1 MTISKAMDPLSGTR
15 ADDAAVTAAAAA
27 ATARYRANLERFNA
41 TPKQA
46 PPPTPDAPAARL
58 IRLCLLAHEESH
70 ATALDE
76 IRRGRKTSHWIWWE
90 WPAFAPVRATSR
102 PEYDLRSAA
111 AAAAWLEHAT
121 LAPRWAEMTATA
133 VEHLEQGR
141 PAPALFGSGTDAA
154 KFHESCTLASLV
166 APRAEQRELAARA
179 VRALKLPPHAGVLRA
194 VEAERER
201 ERSPERGAQVV

>member
-1 MTISKAMDPLSGTR
+1 MDACAPR
-15 ADDAAVTAAAAA
+15 VDDAAVAGA
-27 ATARYRANLERFNA
+27 ATAASARCQSKPERSNA
-41 TPKQA
+41 TPKQK
-46 PPPTPDAPAARL
+46 PPPPPPDARGVARL
-58 IRLCLLAHEESH
+58 IELCLLAHERSH
-70 ATALDE
+70 AKALDE

-90 WPAFAPVRATSR
+90 WPAFAPVRSTSR

>member
-1 MTISKAMDPLSGTR
+1 MDPLSGTR

-90 WPAFAPVRATSR
+90 WPAVAPVRSLGPAPR
-102 PEYDLRSAA
+102 ASAA
-111 AAAAWLEHAT
+111 RRRVARRRLAAVAM
-121 LAPRWAEMTATA
+121 RA
-133 VEHLEQGR
+133 VEHLAGPRR
-141 PAPALFGSGTDAA
+141 PSRSGTDGDR
-154 KFHESCTLASLV
+154 SCTLPSSRAAGAWRARCARSNCRRTPEFCARSRPSASASG
-166 APRAEQRELAARA
+166 APSEAHRSCSRADDILSGP
-179 VRALKLPPHAGVLRA
+179 V
-194 VEAERER
+194 
-201 ERSPERGAQVV
+201 